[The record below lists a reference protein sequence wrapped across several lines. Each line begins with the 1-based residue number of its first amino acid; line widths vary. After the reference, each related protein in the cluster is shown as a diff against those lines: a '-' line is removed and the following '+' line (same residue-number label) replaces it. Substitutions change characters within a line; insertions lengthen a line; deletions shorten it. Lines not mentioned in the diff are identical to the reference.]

1 MSVERRPAISAA
13 ASDALDALW
22 WGVRH
27 FGLLFL
33 GCLVAGVAA
42 FPLIVSRG
50 GPAYE
55 ASALVVAHPLDMAIT
70 DVPEFAQAQFD
81 DGAVAA
87 AIAAQFRNVGG
98 PDEIVP
104 DRVWL
109 TVEPDSIVLRVSG
122 QASSGPVASDLA
134 NAAAATLVAEMNR
147 AATGGDSFRL
157 QSPALPP
164 ATPVRGPVGTA
175 VAAGIGAAAGIALGL
190 VLIAVLLLVR
200 RPVLDAADATEITG
214 LPVLGTITLPQLLSA
229 RHPAPAEIPGM
240 VAVCRRLLTTGPRY
254 VLVTGAGRAEV
265 RRRQVL
271 VALAALLGQ
280 VRKLRV
286 MAQPPIPVVLE
297 GRPAPAV
304 AGEASAADPDLTL
317 VEDPGSS
324 TVLDP
329 AVLNTSIVLVPI
341 GVSERA
347 LRSAASV
354 RGTRSGSRQLL
365 MLRTELFGLQRLRR
379 GSRRG

>member
-1 MSVERRPAISAA
+1 MSVEGKPVISAVA
-13 ASDALDALW
+13 GDALDTLW

-42 FPLIVSRG
+42 FSLIVTRG

-55 ASALVVAHPLDMAIT
+55 ASALVVAHPLDMAIA
-70 DVPEFAQAQFD
+70 DMPRFAQAQFD
-81 DGAVAA
+81 DGAVTA
-87 AIAAQFRNVGG
+87 AIAAQFRNVGA

-104 DRVWL
+104 DRIWL

-190 VLIAVLLLVR
+190 ALIAVLLLVR
-200 RPVLDAADATEITG
+200 RPVLDPADATEITG
-214 LPVLGTITLPQLLSA
+214 LPVLGTITLPQLRSG
-229 RHPAPAEIPGM
+229 RHPAPAEIPGI
-240 VAVCRRLLTTGPRY
+240 VAVCRRLLTTGPRV
-254 VLVTGAGRAEV
+254 VLLTSAGRADV

-280 VRKLRV
+280 ARKLRV

-297 GRPAPAV
+297 GRPAAV
-304 AGEASAADPDLTL
+304 AGKASAADPDLTL
-317 VEDPGSS
+317 VDEPGSS
-324 TVLDP
+324 TLLDP
-329 AVLNTSIVLVPI
+329 PVPSTSIVLVPI

-347 LRSAASV
+347 LRSAATARS
-354 RGTRSGSRQLL
+354 TRAGPRQLL
-365 MLRTELFGLQRLRR
+365 MMRTELIGLQRLRR